1 MKFGNPK
8 SQQIQDAAVLVAG
21 AIAGGAVSR
30 GVIGLIH
37 KPSGATDDATLKKEG
52 NMLLLKRLA
61 IAAAAVYGAAAISG
75 NDSASKAVQG
85 SLVGM
90 AVVQV
95 LDTAKDMAA
104 KNAKLST
111 PTTATQKFAAHALGL
126 GCACDTPGMG
136 KPYRRRASLRG
147 YEPIMPGQESIF
159 DVAIAQ
165 GSRIAS

>member
-37 KPSGATDDATLKKEG
+37 KPTAGADAAALKKEG
-52 NMLLLKRLA
+52 NMLLLKRVA
-61 IAAAAVYGAAAISG
+61 IAAVAVYGAAAISG
-75 NDSASKAVQG
+75 NDSTSKAVQG

-95 LDTAKDMAA
+95 LDAAKDMAA
-104 KNAKLST
+104 NNAKLTT
-111 PTTATQKFAAHALGL
+111 PTTATEKFAAHALGL
-126 GCACDTPGMG
+126 GCACDMPGMAR
-136 KPYRRRASLRG
+136 PYRRRGMRG
-147 YEPIMPGQESIF
+147 IEQVIPGQENVF
-159 DVAIAQ
+159 DLAIAQ
-165 GSRIAS
+165 GSRLAS